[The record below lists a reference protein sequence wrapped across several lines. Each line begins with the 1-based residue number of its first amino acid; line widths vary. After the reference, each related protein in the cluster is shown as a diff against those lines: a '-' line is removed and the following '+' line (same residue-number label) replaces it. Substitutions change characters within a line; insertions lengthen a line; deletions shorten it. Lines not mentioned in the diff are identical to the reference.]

1 MLAKLVKNGLSFT
14 ATGMVT
20 DRLNRLENIEIGL
33 LDLGGA

>member
-20 DRLNRLENIEIGL
+20 AAFTALRMSR
-33 LDLGGA
+33 